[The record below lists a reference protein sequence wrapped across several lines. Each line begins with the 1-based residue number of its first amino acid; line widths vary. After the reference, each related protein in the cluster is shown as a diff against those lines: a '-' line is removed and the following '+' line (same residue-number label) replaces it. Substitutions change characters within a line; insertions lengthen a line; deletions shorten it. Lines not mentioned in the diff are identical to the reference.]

1 VDAAPAHCPA
11 ALVAPRLPILR
22 SAGILRGDVD
32 GDGRGDRVVIRYAP
46 RAPAQCAFF
55 IVVGRRVIRFVRT
68 DFDEWGGT
76 PAVEFAAT
84 YDVPRLLYLLRI
96 ERRGLMI
103 GVIPWHGATAS
114 TVQLI
119 AVRGSRLARMRFSG
133 SVGMTLQAA
142 VLRRSSTTCVGI
154 RTGMIRIGGAS
165 IDGDYQRADIGFEVL
180 RVRGNA
186 FIHVRSTHG
195 VIRGKRR
202 LERLMMPGLGRC
214 IAAIAIRP
222 FSPGL
227 RPCPS
232 RSAVQGLPRAS
243 SNLLYGDVDGDGR
256 RERVT
261 IRYEP
266 RAPARCAFFV
276 VAGRLKPLRLEAA
289 DFRLETKGM
298 DTLAKELRPP
308 SLTDL
313 LPFERR
319 GLAIALY
326 PTDVRGGFGFVVA
339 RHGALRRLR
348 ISALP
353 RAALIYAGG
362 PATLPTNIDC
372 VGHGRNGLL
381 ATILGAFGPH
391 SSTLTKKRYRIE
403 GVKLRLISSTTRKL
417 PPEQIRVPYPF
428 FSHCRGRR

>member
-1 VDAAPAHCPA
+1 
-11 ALVAPRLPILR
+11 
-22 SAGILRGDVD
+22 
-32 GDGRGDRVVIRYAP
+32 
-46 RAPAQCAFF
+46 
-55 IVVGRRVIRFVRT
+55 VIRFART

-76 PAVEFAAT
+76 PAEEFAAI

-114 TVQLI
+114 TLQLI
-119 AVRGSRLARMRFSG
+119 AVRGRGLARMRFAG
-133 SVGMTLQAA
+133 SVGITQQAA
-142 VLRRSSTTCVGI
+142 VLRRSSTECIGI

-165 IDGDYQRADIGFEVL
+165 IDGDYKRADIGFEVL
-180 RVRGNA
+180 RVHGNA

-195 VIRGKRR
+195 VIRGRRR
-202 LERLMMPGLGRC
+202 LERLVMPGLGRC
-214 IAAIAIRP
+214 IAAVAIVP
-222 FSPGL
+222 FSAQQ

-232 RSAVQGLPRAS
+232 RSAVQRLPWAS
-243 SNLLYGDVDGDGR
+243 NPLYGDVDGDGR

-289 DFRLETKGM
+289 DFQVETKGM
-298 DTLAKELRPP
+298 DTVAKELRAPVL
-308 SLTDL
+308 SDL

-326 PTDVRGGFGFVVA
+326 PSDPRGGIAFIVA

-348 ISALP
+348 IYPLP

-391 SSTLTKKRYRIE
+391 SSSLTKHLYRIE
-403 GVKLRLISSTTRKL
+403 GVKLRLISSSTRRL
-417 PPEQIRVPYPF
+417 PPAQIRVPYPF